1 MIKSLQTI
9 QKRDQEPYRVPHS
22 VQEAIPIQ
30 RIWKDGIFQI
40 GKEKYSKTYQISDV
54 NYAVASGEAKQ
65 KMHKSFQ
72 ELLNG
77 LEPGAT
83 TKWTIFNRTQPTKA
97 IEESLIQRRGDNLA

>member
-9 QKRDQEPYRVPHS
+9 QKRDQEPYKVPHS
-22 VQEAIPIQ
+22 VQDAIPIL
-30 RIWKDGIFQI
+30 RVWKDGTFQV
-40 GKEKYSKTYQISDV
+40 GKEKYSKTFQISDV

-77 LEPGAT
+77 LEPGVT
-83 TKWTIFNRTQPTKA
+83 TKWTIFNRTQSKKA
-97 IEESLIQRRGDNLA
+97 IKTV